1 MPTIKI
7 KTNKPV
13 AFDSPDHIMPFGTA
27 NDNSLNLRFNEKLL
41 RLIPKFELSVLDLGC
56 AGGGFVKSILDS
68 GGFAIGIEGSDY
80 SKKTK
85 RAEWKTIPSYLFT
98 SDITELFQLFKVG
111 QNGWEQEFKFNLITA
126 WEVLEHIRENQL
138 FSVFQNIKR
147 HLSPGGIIIVSITAA
162 YGAVGGIQLHQTI
175 RKKEWWLTRI
185 LELGFIN
192 HKAAICYFDSD
203 WVRGGY
209 DTPSQFH
216 FVLTRL
222 EERKILEGKLKSLP
236 VLVKF
241 QIFVKTLKIL
251 LISLKRI
258 IGTITPR
265 SIKIV
270 YRRILKIPLRTTI
283 DRFTKHKK
291 F

>member
-1 MPTIKI
+1 MSTIQI

-27 NDNSLNLRFNEKLL
+27 NDNSLNLRFNEKLF

-80 SKKTK
+80 SKKIK
-85 RAEWKTIPSYLFT
+85 RAEWKTIPDYLFT
-98 SDITELFQLFKVG
+98 ADITELFQLFQVAQDG
-111 QNGWEQEFKFNLITA
+111 REQELKFNFITA
-126 WEVLEHIRENQL
+126 WEVLEHICENQL

-175 RKKEWWLTRI
+175 KNKKWWLTKI

-192 HKAAICYFDSD
+192 HKAAVCYFGSD

-209 DTPSQFH
+209 DNPSTPSQFH
-216 FVLTRL
+216 FVLTRFD
-222 EERKILEGKLKSLP
+222 ERKIFKVKLKSLP
-236 VLVKF
+236 FLIKF
-241 QIFVKTLKIL
+241 QIYANNLKTL
-251 LISLKRI
+251 LISLKII
-258 IGTITPR
+258 IGRITPR

-270 YRRILKIPLRTTI
+270 YRIILKFCYGPR
-283 DRFTKHKK
+283 
-291 F
+291 